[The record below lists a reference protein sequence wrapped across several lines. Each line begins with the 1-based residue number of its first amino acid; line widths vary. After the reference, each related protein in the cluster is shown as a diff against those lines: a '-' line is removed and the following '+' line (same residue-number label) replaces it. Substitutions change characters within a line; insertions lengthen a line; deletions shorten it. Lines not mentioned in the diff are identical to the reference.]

1 MQNSDAIENLPADI
15 QKVIQSV
22 QDKKAFDIVVLF
34 LGDSQTFTDYFILC
48 SSSNVRQSKAIVD
61 EVRGKLVSSNNRTV
75 KIEGYDYGEWVIMD
89 FFDFVVHV
97 FTPEKRHF
105 YDLEFIN
112 PSNETIKVLKGRFVV
127 NREVT
132 K

>member
-105 YDLEFIN
+105 YDLERLWGNASRITAEG
-112 PSNETIKVLKGRFVV
+112 ST
-127 NREVT
+127 
-132 K
+132 